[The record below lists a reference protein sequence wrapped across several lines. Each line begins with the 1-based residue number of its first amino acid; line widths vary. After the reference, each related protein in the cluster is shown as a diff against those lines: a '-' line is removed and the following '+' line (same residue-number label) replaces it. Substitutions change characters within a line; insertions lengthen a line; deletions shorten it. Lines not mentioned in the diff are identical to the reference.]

1 MLILHFIFFLLRRA
15 VMTEL
20 KNVKDAIMFLNE
32 IYLLHVIMYGNKN
45 FDINI
50 GILTATTNFIKAF
63 ESFDQ
68 PLF

>member
-1 MLILHFIFFLLRRA
+1 
-15 VMTEL
+15 MTEL